1 MARARTPDAEH
12 AAAMTA
18 APAPEVAADLS
29 ARLLA
34 WYDRERR
41 DLPWRAAPG
50 ASVDPYAV
58 WLSEVM
64 LQQTTVAAVKPYYA
78 RFLERWPTV
87 ADLAAAPD
95 EAVMTEW
102 AGLGYYARARNL
114 LKCARTVARDHG
126 GRFPAT
132 EDGLRALPGVGA
144 YTAAAIAAIA
154 FGRRAVVVDG
164 NVERVMARL
173 FAVTGPLP
181 GCKPVLRDLAAALTP
196 DVRAGDHAQ
205 AVMDLGATLCT
216 PRSPACGLCPW
227 RDGCAGRRAGL
238 AEALPARAPKKARP
252 TRHGVA
258 FWIQRRDG
266 ALLLR
271 QRPAVGLLGGMME
284 VPCSPWIERAEGD
297 PPPDPAARVAADAPL
312 PLTDWHA
319 VPGVVAHTFT
329 HFHLDL
335 TVIMAR
341 VGANPRVR
349 GIWVPLDRL
358 KEHALP
364 TVMKKVVHH
373 ALTRGYREP
382 ES

>member
-1 MARARTPDAEH
+1 MARPDSPDADSLSIRPD
-12 AAAMTA
+12 AALASSLA
-18 APAPEVAADLS
+18 E
-29 ARLLA
+29 RLLA

-41 DLPWRAAPG
+41 DLPWRAQPG
-50 ASVDPYAV
+50 ETPDPYAV

-87 ADLAAAPD
+87 QALAAAD
-95 EAVMTEW
+95 DAAVMTAW

-114 LKCARTVARDHG
+114 LKCARVVAHDHA

-132 EDGLRALPGVGA
+132 EDGLRTLPGIGA

-173 FAVTGPLP
+173 FAVGTPLP
-181 GCKPVLRDLAAALTP
+181 DAKPALRDLADALTP
-196 DVRAGDHAQ
+196 TRRAGDHAQ

-227 RDGCAGRRAGL
+227 RSDCAAQKAGL
-238 AEALPARAPKKARP
+238 AEALPARQPKRARP
-252 TRHGVA
+252 TRRGVA

-266 ALLLR
+266 AVLLR
-271 QRPAVGLLGGMME
+271 QRPAEGLLGGMME
-284 VPCSPWIERAEGD
+284 VPSSPWVEAGSGD
-297 PPPDPAARVAADAPL
+297 PHPDPAARVAADAPL
-312 PLTDWHA
+312 PLGEWHA
-319 VPGVVAHTFT
+319 VPGLVSHTFT
-329 HFHLDL
+329 HFHLEL
-335 TVIMAR
+335 SVVMAR

-358 KEHALP
+358 HEHALP
-364 TVMKKVVHH
+364 TVMRKVVHH
-373 ALTRGYREP
+373 ALTRGYLEP
-382 ES
+382 SP